1 MKFYLEW
8 IFYWGL
14 FLLAIGTWSWMLL
27 AIVVAVFNGSHTVD
41 FD

>member
-8 IFYWGL
+8 MFYGGL
-14 FLLAIGTWSWMLL
+14 FVLAIGTWCWMLL
-27 AIVVAVFNGSHTVD
+27 AIVVAIFNGSHPVE